1 MRAGCSLRP
10 SPTRNR
16 RGLVASIVVALLAAA
31 WTGCTDSPSAPLRPT
46 ASPPPNPT
54 TLTGITI
61 SDAEPMVVEGES
73 ATIVITLDSDPGTD
87 IEVRFRRGRTG
98 ADDIAFTRDR
108 VTWAA
113 ADWREPRRLTLT
125 AVVDYFAERL
135 EAHELHVWTYRRGQI
150 GAGQQILPKE
160 TIQVWIAERR
170 QLRALAGGGEGEIV
184 LEWTEWGEQG
194 IGRWQY
200 RYRRFH
206 ELTWGA
212 WADIPN
218 SDVATRTLRVIGLST
233 DELYEFQVRP
243 WRLEGAGPA
252 SNVARSYTVMVGS
265 DGIPVAH
272 PGFFL
277 ERGRR
282 FRFYDSEFTFV
293 VPHRMLL
300 STKQGGGQ
308 GGAVVAILFDETIGL
323 LMAVEVETGEIVLE
337 TFWDAENNSYRAI
350 YSRSGGIYNSWR
362 GVPPPPGYDLAA
374 LWDEIAQSIRRE
386 PLP

>member
-1 MRAGCSLRP
+1 M
-10 SPTRNR
+10 T
-16 RGLVASIVVALLAAA
+16 
-31 WTGCTDSPSAPLRPT
+31 
-46 ASPPPNPT
+46 
-54 TLTGITI
+54 
-61 SDAEPMVVEGES
+61 
-73 ATIVITLDSDPGTD
+73 
-87 IEVRFRRGRTG
+87 
-98 ADDIAFTRDR
+98 
-108 VTWAA
+108 
-113 ADWREPRRLTLT
+113 
-125 AVVDYFAERL
+125 ERL
-135 EAHELHVWTYRRGQI
+135 EAHELQVWTYRHGQT
-150 GAGQQILPKE
+150 GPGQQILAKE

-212 WADIPN
+212 WMDVPD

-282 FRFYDSEFTFV
+282 FRF
-293 VPHRMLL
+293 
-300 STKQGGGQ
+300 
-308 GGAVVAILFDETIGL
+308 
-323 LMAVEVETGEIVLE
+323 
-337 TFWDAENNSYRAI
+337 
-350 YSRSGGIYNSWR
+350 
-362 GVPPPPGYDLAA
+362 
-374 LWDEIAQSIRRE
+374 
-386 PLP
+386 